1 MRPAGRTLAMSGM
14 DEQGSFHLY
23 YLCLQHVMTLC
34 ELKLSA
40 AYCDLIQQVPFKYT
54 VKPVLTA
61 TSE

>member
-40 AYCDLIQQVPFKYT
+40 AYCDLI
-54 VKPVLTA
+54 
-61 TSE
+61 